1 MLGSK
6 ICRLEYFGRIYLRIQ
21 SLIYDFLNA
30 YFKLKL
36 SVTIA
41 FALPSTNR
49 GNKGIRATSACE
61 QQGGKLTLQ
70 LAWLAGKELVTVPR
84 YQDLLPLETGQHSNL
99 DLISLI
105 FSSWT

>member
-6 ICRLEYFGRIYLRIQ
+6 ICRLEYFGRIYLRIK

-36 SVTIA
+36 SVTIG

-49 GNKGIRATSACE
+49 GNKR
-61 QQGGKLTLQ
+61 
-70 LAWLAGKELVTVPR
+70 
-84 YQDLLPLETGQHSNL
+84 
-99 DLISLI
+99 
-105 FSSWT
+105 

>member
-6 ICRLEYFGRIYLRIQ
+6 ICRLEYFSRIYLRIQ
-21 SLIYDFLNA
+21 SLIYDFLNT

-36 SVTIA
+36 SVTIG

-49 GNKGIRATSACE
+49 GIRVKRIRATSACE

-70 LAWLAGKELVTVPR
+70 LAWPAGNELVTVPR
-84 YQDLLPLETGQHSNL
+84 Y
-99 DLISLI
+99 
-105 FSSWT
+105 

>member
-6 ICRLEYFGRIYLRIQ
+6 ICRLEYFGRTYLRIQ

-49 GNKGIRATSACE
+49 GNKG
-61 QQGGKLTLQ
+61 
-70 LAWLAGKELVTVPR
+70 
-84 YQDLLPLETGQHSNL
+84 
-99 DLISLI
+99 
-105 FSSWT
+105 